1 VRLAGEPGPTL
12 RCIPAAQSR
21 GQRGLGLVSI
31 WLIEYDGSGPATR
44 LPKTALA
51 GHILFA
57 VTGMTVWTVFLFT
70 RTSELAWT
78 TVGILLVVAVLG
90 LTMVLRWIGVWRAS
104 RRVTPVLIPAG
115 FRPDSLQPPAP
126 PERHLPIGL
135 VIVHG
140 VVAVVTLLL
149 VLLTALDVAGT

>member
-1 VRLAGEPGPTL
+1 MA
-12 RCIPAAQSR
+12 IAAFISWLITAVC
-21 GQRGLGLVSI
+21 GLGLISI

-44 LPKTALA
+44 LPKTALV

-57 VTGMTVWTVFLFT
+57 LTGMTVWTVFVFT
-70 RTSELAWT
+70 RSSKLAWT
-78 TVGILLVVAVLG
+78 TVGILLVVAALG
-90 LTMVLRWIGVWRAS
+90 LTMLLRWIGVWRAS
-104 RRVTPVLIPAG
+104 RAPMPVLIPAG
-115 FRPDSLQPPAP
+115 LRADSLQPPSP